1 MLSPAL
7 RAINSHT
14 DSCYAPCNKQY
25 AAMEGFSKTRRDY
38 DSRTLT
44 EILKDYDTLKKKQI
58 RHRIVKRSASHGGM
72 YEREIHFRSLGREF
86 DLRMIPDHSIFSP
99 DFKAVLIRKNDEV
112 EVAVDKDSFLTG
124 YVEGIVGSKVQAHL
138 EDGILMANIDLMD
151 DSYIVESSSRHIDGD
166 HDFDMIVYRLSDVRS
181 NLSNPNFHN
190 SRKHPSFCGVKDPG
204 KERNAEHLTQYT
216 ASENEETH
224 SRNRR
229 STFSTIETYDTCN
242 LALVADY
249 LFYDHMGQGKTSTAI
264 NYMLSVIQRV
274 DQIYRTITWPSGL
287 RNIGLEVRKVILHSE
302 PSSSS
307 GPGYNQYKPKSW
319 GEEDLLTAFSKGTW
333 MDNDICLGHLFTYQD
348 FADGVI
354 GVAYVANAKAGTV
367 GGICSP
373 VYKNFKGEVAY
384 LASGLSSSMN
394 WGRRL
399 LTSEADVVTAHGHN
413 FGSDHDPFTSEC
425 SPGESKGGKF
435 IMHSTSVSGL
445 KLNNKLLVENRLI
458 LIVGKVGQYCGNNE
472 VEINKNDPSKS
483 EDCDPGFDA
492 KINDTDKCCS
502 TNCKF
507 KLGATCRWVSDYA
520 FTLKRCASILFQ
532 DAFRDQLRAYA
543 LLRIITQGVSLVTY
557 HFGMTNKRFS
567 FNRQW
572 HMNEEPHPMK
582 DTSVRF
588 CPHDLRQFDFLDV
601 IFGAENLTLELD
613 YGIAQFNGVSTNC
626 PEAPKL
632 SGVPCAYS
640 KGKCVNGVCL
650 PFCEQRGLVSCLCS
664 KADDIC
670 KICCSKSNST
680 DSCEPI
686 VVNGT
691 TLNHNEGG
699 PCDTG
704 SYTGSCLKDKRRER
718 EVIER
723 MEWES
728 IQNSDLLHK
737 QKEDRKKG
745 VIKPKK
751 SPRRLVVPS

>member
-1 MLSPAL
+1 MLLPQPL
-7 RAINSHT
+7 RPLSVYRNFYLILPLLLLGIRGILTAS
-14 DSCYAPCNKQY
+14 Y
-25 AAMEGFSKTRRDY
+25 
-38 DSRTLT
+38 SRTLT

-399 LTSEADVVTAHGHN
+399 LTSEADVVTAHELGHN

-445 KLNNKLLVENRLI
+445 KLNNKKFSPCSLRSIDKVLVAKRTSCFRS
-458 LIVGKVGQYCGNNE
+458 KVGQYCGNNE

-507 KLGATCRWVSDYA
+507 KLGATCSDTNTPCCQNCRPA
-520 FTLKRCASILFQ
+520 SKLKKCRESFPLAC
-532 DAFRDQLRAYA
+532 
-543 LLRIITQGVSLVTY
+543 QGETY
-557 HFGMTNKRFS
+557 C
-567 FNRQW
+567 
-572 HMNEEPHPMK
+572 
-582 DTSVRF
+582 D
-588 CPHDLRQFDFLDV
+588 
-601 IFGAENLTLELD
+601 
-613 YGIAQFNGVSTNC
+613 GVSTNC

-704 SYTGSCLKDKRRER
+704 SYTGSCLKGSCKKTQKNVLDYFSNLLEDFTASKFARFMQENIVGTIMVFSLLVWVPASCIVHYVDKRRER